1 MEAACRPGR
10 IWSSGLPQRLHPG
23 STAWPP
29 ELQQRRIASWAALV
43 EPDPP
48 SAGGARQKWKEG
60 HAIMASP
67 DPGPRSAVSLLADPA
82 DDVPRCRDR
91 LERLWR
97 RQVEEIIELSLAYH
111 EAASAEH
118 AGDRPELAAARSR
131 RLQQAL
137 ARTASAHHALAE
149 IEAALARIDAGSYGI
164 CEQCG
169 GRLRADWLEASPQLR
184 YCRRCR
190 PPRPDRWHPP
200 RGAPGQDHHDR

>member
-1 MEAACRPGR
+1 MV
-10 IWSSGLPQRLHPG
+10 
-23 STAWPP
+23 ST
-29 ELQQRRIASWAALV
+29 
-43 EPDPP
+43 
-48 SAGGARQKWKEG
+48 
-60 HAIMASP
+60 
-67 DPGPRSAVSLLADPA
+67 DPGPRSAASLLADPA
-82 DDVPRCRDR
+82 GDLPRWRDR

-131 RLQQAL
+131 WLQQAL

-149 IEAALARIDAGSYGI
+149 IEAALARIDAGSYGV

-169 GRLRADWLEASPQLR
+169 RRLRAEWLEASPQLR

-190 PPRPDRWHPP
+190 PPGPDGRHPP
-200 RGAPGQDHHDR
+200 RDAVNQHHHDR